1 MKYLI
6 DTDWAIH
13 YLNGKQSIVDQL
25 IALRKEGL
33 AISVISLAE
42 VYEGIYYSL
51 DPKSSQEGLN
61 NFLKLVSILP
71 DSEEIAKIFGKERG
85 RLRKSGKLIDDFYLM
100 IASAA
105 LHHNLT
111 VLTNNRKHFERVDG
125 LEIIS
130 VES

>member
-6 DTDWAIH
+6 DTDWTIH

-25 IALRKEGL
+25 VALRKEGL
-33 AISVISLAE
+33 AISVTSLAE
-42 VYEGIYYSL
+42 VYEGVYYSR

-71 DSEEIAKIFGKERG
+71 DSDEIAKIFGKLRG
-85 RLRKSGKLIDDFYLM
+85 GLRKKGELIDDFDLM
-100 IASAA
+100 IASTA
-105 LHHNLT
+105 LHHNLI
-111 VLTNNRKHFERVDG
+111 VLTNNRKHFERVEG

-130 VES
+130 IEV

>member
-6 DTDWAIH
+6 DTDWTIH
-13 YLNGKQSIVDQL
+13 YLNGKRGIVDQL
-25 IALRKEGL
+25 TALRKEGL

-42 VYEGIYYSL
+42 VYEGVYYSL

-71 DSEEIAKIFGKERG
+71 DSDEIAKIFGKVRG
-85 RLRKSGKLIDDFYLM
+85 GLRKKGELIDNFDLM
-100 IASAA
+100 IASTAI
-105 LHHNLT
+105 HYDLT
-111 VLTNNRKHFERVDG
+111 VLTNNRKHFERVEG

-130 VES
+130 N

>member
-6 DTDWAIH
+6 DTDWTIH

-25 IALRKEGL
+25 IALRNEGL
-33 AISVISLAE
+33 SISVISLAE
-42 VYEGIYYSL
+42 VYEGVYYSL

-71 DSEEIAKIFGKERG
+71 DSDEIAKIFGKVRG
-85 RLRKSGKLIDDFYLM
+85 GLRKKGELIDDFDLM
-100 IASAA
+100 IASTAI
-105 LHHNLT
+105 HYNLI
-111 VLTNNRKHFERVDG
+111 VLTNNRKHFERVEG

-130 VES
+130 N

>member
-13 YLNGKQSIVDQL
+13 YLNGKQNIVDQL

-33 AISVISLAE
+33 AISVTSLAE
-42 VYEGIYYSL
+42 VYEGVYYSL

-61 NFLKLVSILP
+61 NFLKLVSVLP
-71 DSEEIAKIFGKERG
+71 DSDEIAKIFGKVRG
-85 RLRKSGKLIDDFYLM
+85 GLRKKGELIDNFDLM
-100 IASAA
+100 IASTA

-111 VLTNNRKHFERVDG
+111 VLTNNCKHFEKVDE

-130 VES
+130 IKV